1 MKLWSGRF
9 GKDTNALVNELNA
22 SIAFDQRLYR
32 EDITGSMAHAA
43 MLAGQGIIS
52 QADADAIQAGLQAI
66 LEDVEAGKIA
76 FTADNEDIHMNV
88 EALLTARIGDAGKRL
103 HTARSRNDQVAL
115 DFRMY
120 VREQIPVIV
129 GQLLDLETVLCRQ
142 AKQYQTAVMPGYTH
156 LQRAQPI
163 SFAQHLLAYASM
175 FSRDVTRLEDCAARL
190 NECPLGSGALAGTTY
205 PIDRFMTAQALGFA
219 GPMSNSLDG
228 VSDRD
233 YALEL
238 LSALGSGALAGTTY
252 PIDRFMTAQALGF
265 AGPMSNSL
273 DGVSD
278 RDYALELLS
287 ALSILMMHLSR
298 FSEEIILWCSWEFK
312 FIELDDGYATGSSIM
327 PQKKNPD
334 VAELVRGKTGRV
346 YGDLMGLLTVMKGL
360 PLAYNKDMQEDKEP
374 VFDAVDTVEMCLP
387 VFAAMLDT
395 MTVHTGNMR
404 KGLPLAYNK
413 DMQEDKEPVF
423 DAVDTVEMCLPVF
436 AAMLDTMTVHTG
448 NMRAAAGKGFINAT
462 DCADYLTKKG
472 MPFRDAYTVTGKLV
486 AACTAQG
493 KTLEELSLEEL
504 KAASDLFD
512 EDVYEAINLENCM
525 ALRGSYG
532 GPAVSETTRQIQAVE
547 QFIKDHTK

>member
-1 MKLWSGRF
+1 MKLWGGRF
-9 GKDTNALVNELNA
+9 QKETDDLVDQLNA
-22 SIAFDQRLYR
+22 SIGFDQRLYR
-32 EDITGSMAHAA
+32 EDITGSMAHAK
-43 MLAGQGIIS
+43 MLADCGIIS
-52 QADADAIQAGLQAI
+52 REDNEAIQAGLSGI
-66 LEDVEAGKIA
+66 LADIEDGKVE

-129 GQLLDLETVLCRQ
+129 SQLLELETVLCRQ
-142 AKQYQTAVMPGYTH
+142 AKKYQTAVMPGYTH

-163 SFAQHLLAYASM
+163 SFAQHLMAYASM
-175 FSRDVTRLEDCAARL
+175 FRRDVTRLEDCAERL

-205 PIDRFMTAQALGFA
+205 PIDRWETAKALGFDA
-219 GPMSNSLDG
+219 PMSNSLDG

-238 LSALGSGALAGTTY
+238 LGG
-252 PIDRFMTAQALGF
+252 
-265 AGPMSNSL
+265 
-273 DGVSD
+273 
-278 RDYALELLS
+278 
-287 ALSILMMHLSR
+287 LSILMMHLSR
-298 FSEEIILWCSWEFK
+298 FAEEVILWCSWEFK
-312 FIELDDGYATGSSIM
+312 FIELDDAYATGSSIM

-346 YGDLMGLLTVMKGL
+346 YGDLMSLLTTMKGL

-374 VFDAVDTVEMCLP
+374 VFDAVDTVELCLP

-395 MTVHTGNMR
+395 MTVRTDNMR
-404 KGLPLAYNK
+404 K
-413 DMQEDKEPVF
+413 
-423 DAVDTVEMCLPVF
+423 
-436 AAMLDTMTVHTG
+436 
-448 NMRAAAGKGFINAT
+448 AAGHGFINAT

-493 KTLEELSLEEL
+493 KTLEELTLEEL
-504 KAASDLFD
+504 KAVSELF
-512 EDVYEAINLENCM
+512 EADVYDALNLENCM

-532 GPAVSETTRQIQAVE
+532 GPAVSETARQIGAIE
-547 QFIKDHTK
+547 QFINERTKKR

>member
-1 MKLWSGRF
+1 MKLWGGRF
-9 GKDTNALVNELNA
+9 QKETDNLVNELNA
-22 SIAFDQRLYR
+22 SIGFDQRLYK
-32 EDITGSMAHAA
+32 EDITGSMAHAK
-43 MLAGQGIIS
+43 MLGDCGIIS
-52 QADADAIQAGLQAI
+52 KEDASAIQAGLQSI
-66 LEDVEAGKIA
+66 LEDVEAGKVE
-76 FTADNEDIHMNV
+76 FTADNEDIHMNI

-120 VREQIPVIV
+120 VREQIPVII
-129 GQLLDLETVLCRQ
+129 GQLLELEAVLCRQ

-163 SFAQHLLAYASM
+163 SFAQHLMAYASM
-175 FSRDVTRLEDCAARL
+175 FARDVTRLEDCAKRL

-205 PIDRFMTAQALGFA
+205 PIDRWETAKDLGFDA
-219 GPMSNSLDG
+219 PMSNSLDG

-238 LSALGSGALAGTTY
+238 
-252 PIDRFMTAQALGF
+252 M
-265 AGPMSNSL
+265 
-273 DGVSD
+273 
-278 RDYALELLS
+278 S

-298 FSEEIILWCSWEFK
+298 FSEEVILWCSWEFK
-312 FIELDDGYATGSSIM
+312 FVELDDAYATGSSIM

-346 YGDLMGLLTVMKGL
+346 YGDLMSLLTVMKGL

-374 VFDAVDTVEMCLP
+374 VFDAIDTVEMCLP
-387 VFAAMLDT
+387 VFAAMIDT
-395 MTVHTGNMR
+395 MTVRTDNMR
-404 KGLPLAYNK
+404 K
-413 DMQEDKEPVF
+413 
-423 DAVDTVEMCLPVF
+423 
-436 AAMLDTMTVHTG
+436 
-448 NMRAAAGKGFINAT
+448 AAGKGFINAT

-493 KTLEELSLEEL
+493 KTLEELTLEEL
-504 KAASDLFD
+504 KAVSELFD

-525 ALRGSYG
+525 ALRASYG
-532 GPAVSETTRQIQAVE
+532 GPAVSETTRQIEAIEAFV
-547 QFIKDHTK
+547 KAHTK